1 MKSLI
6 KLLAWFGVAVP
17 TLLFLVFTLQSY
29 TQTKGAPGLIRQEI
43 TYLTEGSVSFASLPK
58 ISLEIKTAFARED
71 ARPLVI
77 HKYLER
83 YGSPMDPYVHHLVD
97 VADAHNVDP
106 YLVVA
111 IAQQESNLGKLM
123 PPSCHNAWGWGI
135 HSEGTLCF
143 DNWEEGINT
152 FISGLAENYLAY
164 GLKTPE
170 EIMTKYNSTSPE
182 GAWAKGVSY
191 FLSQLHSGNF

>member
-1 MKSLI
+1 MKNISKVIFWFSL
-6 KLLAWFGVAVP
+6 AVP
-17 TLLFLVFTLQSY
+17 ALLFFIFLLQTY
-29 TQTKGAPGLIRQEI
+29 DLTKTSSGIIRQEI
-43 TYLTEGSVSFASLPK
+43 TSLKGKKINFTSLPK
-58 ISLEIKTAFARED
+58 FAFELKTAFATQD

-77 HKYLER
+77 QKYMR
-83 YGSPMDPYVHHLVD
+83 HYQSPMEKYARYIVD
-97 VADAHNVDP
+97 IADANGVDP

-123 PPSCHNAWGWGI
+123 PPNCHNAWGWGI
-135 HSEGTLCF
+135 HSKGTLCF

-152 FISGLAENYLAY
+152 FISGLSQNYLAY

-170 EIMTKYNSTSPE
+170 EIMTKYNSSSPG

-191 FLSQLHSGNF
+191 FLNQLQSGNW